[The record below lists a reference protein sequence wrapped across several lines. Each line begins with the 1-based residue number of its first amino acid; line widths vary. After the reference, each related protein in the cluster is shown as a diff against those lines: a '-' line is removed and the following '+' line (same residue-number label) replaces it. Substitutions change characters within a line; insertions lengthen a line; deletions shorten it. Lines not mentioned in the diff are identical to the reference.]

1 MSYKHFFQLLRF
13 IFLYDYHSYSFSY
26 FRRENVSKKKKI
38 KECDFESGSLDQG
51 FSTLAIH
58 KLKNVLKPEPH
69 PRPMNQNLGTRA

>member
-1 MSYKHFFQLLRF
+1 MTIIVIHFLISEEKMS
-13 IFLYDYHSYSFSY
+13 
-26 FRRENVSKKKKI
+26 VKKKKI